1 VLTLVA
7 IPVIYSYFDDLQRAG
22 IRGWFARRF
31 SRPRA
36 GGATPAAGTPI
47 GPSLPAASEGAG
59 GAE

>member
-7 IPVIYSYFDDLQRAG
+7 IPVIYSYFDDLQRAD
-22 IRGWFARRF
+22 ILGWFARRF

-36 GGATPAAGTPI
+36 GGAAPAGATPSAPG
-47 GPSLPAASEGAG
+47 LPAASD